1 MQKYTDQILT
11 YLEFLDTHPYL
22 RGILLFLLILTIA
35 NFLKW
40 AILKLIKKITEKT
53 KLHLN
58 EQIINL
64 LEPPLFFTVIIIGAT
79 ISISIAGLA
88 ENISEIST
96 NMLQSLLILI
106 WTKFLIHGSSIA
118 LRIVARFPHVKIISI
133 QTLPLFQNLI
143 LLLAIAGAIYL
154 IFSLWGIDMT
164 AWLASAG
171 VAGIAIGF
179 AAKDTLANLIAG
191 VFILADAPYKVGD
204 YVVLDSGERGKVTH
218 IGVRSTR
225 LLTRDDVEIT
235 VPNSVMGNSKI
246 TNQSGGKNKKMR
258 LTLPVGVAYETDIEK
273 AEKAILSVTEGDK
286 VIASNPAPRVRLR
299 NFGASSI
306 DFELLLWIKDPEQKG
321 LVQHEINKKIFHKLQ
336 EEKIEIPYQKQD
348 LYIKEMPEKN

>member
-1 MQKYTDQILT
+1 MQKYIDSFPN
-11 YLEFLDTHPYL
+11 YLAFLDTHLYL
-22 RGILLFLLILTIA
+22 KGFLWFLLVLTVA
-35 NFLKW
+35 NLLKW
-40 AILKLIKKITEKT
+40 VLLRLIKKITEKT
-53 KLHLN
+53 KLRLSP
-58 EQIINL
+58 QIIDL
-64 LEPPLFFTVIIIGAT
+64 LEPPLFFTVLIVGAT
-79 ISISIAGLA
+79 IAISIAG
-88 ENISEIST
+88 ISEKVAEIST
-96 NMLQSLLILI
+96 NILQSILVLI
-106 WTKFLIHGSSIA
+106 WTKFLINGAAIA
-118 LRIVARFPHVKIISI
+118 LRAVARFPHVKLIST

-143 LLLAIAGAIYL
+143 LLVIIAGAIYF

-235 VPNSVMGNSKI
+235 VPNSLMGNSKI
-246 TNQSGGKNKKMR
+246 TNQSGGGNKKMR
-258 LTLPVGVAYETDIEK
+258 VKIPIGVAYDTDIEK
-273 AEKAILSVTEGDK
+273 AETAILSVTEGCK
-286 VIASNPAPRVRLR
+286 IIANSPSPRVRLR

-306 DFELLLWIKDPEQKG
+306 DFELLLWIKDPEQTG
-321 LVQHEINKKIFHKLQ
+321 LVQHEINKKIFKKLK
-336 EEKIEIPYQKQD
+336 EENIEIPYSKQD
-348 LYIKEMPEKN
+348 LYIKEMPKK